1 MKLKIA
7 ISKDEGG
14 FYVVECINLPG
25 CISQGRTQEEAMEN
39 IKDAING
46 YLKSLKKHNE
56 DIPIKDV
63 FKIAEIN
70 V

>member
-1 MKLKIA
+1 MKFNIA
-7 ISKDEGG
+7 MSKDEKG

-25 CISQGRTQEEAMEN
+25 CISQGKTEAEAMKN
-39 IKDAING
+39 IRDAING

-56 DIPIKDV
+56 EIPMKDILQIS
-63 FKIAEIN
+63 EIS